1 MKQNNSNEARYS
13 TSKTR
18 GYLGI
23 AIIACLSA
31 GTACDSSE
39 QGHVLAPLGG
49 DLSHGPAERAAFD
62 RTSTEGCGSL
72 GPSEASATLMQRN
85 PYLQN
90 VTQDSATVVLAST
103 SKTLEILVRRPDGSE
118 AQRARLVA
126 DDSAAPSVGKQYAAT
141 TTNLRPGTL
150 YCYDVLDGAGADA
163 AVVFRGALCSAPAID
178 ATVQFSAF
186 GDLGKGSPDQFAVY
200 EALKSVHSD
209 FLLVTGDLAYDNGT
223 LRQFEYYFFDIYKDL
238 LALVPVFPASGN
250 HDYQTRDGAVFREV
264 FVLPEVSM
272 SEGEERWYSFDWGP
286 VHVAVLDTQVMLET
300 QAEWLREDL
309 DATDLPW
316 KIVSL
321 HKPSYSSGSHG
332 SDDSMR
338 EIFGPVFRDHGVQL
352 VLAGHD
358 HHYERT
364 FKTEGVVHVVTGGG
378 GRGTRP
384 VGSSSFTAFAAQVA
398 HFVHLVADSNT
409 LTLHAIDAT
418 GQEFDT
424 LRLEQ

>member
-1 MKQNNSNEARYS
+1 
-13 TSKTR
+13 
-18 GYLGI
+18 
-23 AIIACLSA
+23 
-31 GTACDSSE
+31 
-39 QGHVLAPLGG
+39 
-49 DLSHGPAERAAFD
+49 
-62 RTSTEGCGSL
+62 
-72 GPSEASATLMQRN
+72 
-85 PYLQN
+85 
-90 VTQDSATVVLAST
+90 
-103 SKTLEILVRRPDGSE
+103 
-118 AQRARLVA
+118 
-126 DDSAAPSVGKQYAAT
+126 
-141 TTNLRPGTL
+141 
-150 YCYDVLDGAGADA
+150 
-163 AVVFRGALCSAPAID
+163 
-178 ATVQFSAF
+178 
-186 GDLGKGSPDQFAVY
+186 VY

-338 EIFGPVFRDHGVQL
+338 EIFGPVFRDHGV
-352 VLAGHD
+352 GHRGWWPR
-358 HHYERT
+358 YT
-364 FKTEGVVHVVTGGG
+364 PGGK
-378 GRGTRP
+378 
-384 VGSSSFTAFAAQVA
+384 
-398 HFVHLVADSNT
+398 LE
-409 LTLHAIDAT
+409 LHGLCGAS
-418 GQEFDT
+418 GT
-424 LRLEQ
+424 LRPPGCRLEYLDITCH